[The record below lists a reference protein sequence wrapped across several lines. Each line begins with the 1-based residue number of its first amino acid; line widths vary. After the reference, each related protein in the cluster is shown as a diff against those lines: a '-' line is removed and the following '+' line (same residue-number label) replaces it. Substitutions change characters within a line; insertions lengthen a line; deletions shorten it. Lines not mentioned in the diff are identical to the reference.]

1 MPPLERLNIAIVSK
15 RDHAKA
21 HAAGLTDDGYTVVL
35 VGEDGDRLT
44 DAHDL
49 IVCRIASCS
58 HHGSKIAREW
68 AKRTGKPLILEDG
81 LAGIRRRIRELVV
94 DEEITDAFATVLTR
108 THTKSASTLVVPNVR
123 YKDETTL
130 AFGPYDRDELIER
143 ARTWSGTQKSFAQQF
158 GVSQATAS
166 RWRRTRP
173 EPSVQEPLDLAPQ
186 PEPQPQPETPEPPMT
201 EPDYPLP
208 PRRGIDNPAIPA
220 WMPDAL
226 GEHLLEVMSYL
237 AETGITELTV
247 TATGFRWKRV
257 TVSEGEVKL

>member
-21 HAAGLTDDGYTVVL
+21 HAAGLTEDGYTVVL

-58 HHGSKIAREW
+58 HYGSKVARDW
-68 AKRTGKPLILEDG
+68 SKRTGKPLILEDG

-94 DEEITDAFATVLTR
+94 DDEITDAFATVLTR
-108 THTKSASTLVVPNVR
+108 THTQSASTLVVPNVR

-173 EPSVQEPLDLAPQ
+173 EPSAQEPLDLAPQ
-186 PEPQPQPETPEPPMT
+186 PEPQSQPETPEPPMT

-208 PRRGIDNPAIPA
+208 PRRSIDNPAIPA